1 MTTDVNMSE
10 QVINY
15 FEEEFNTILI
25 QLEDGQLLDYKERVL
40 VSRKIEVALSRLS
53 PYVRSEWRA
62 RQVVKNGEAL
72 RERLLSVR
80 DIISN
85 PPL

>member
-1 MTTDVNMSE
+1 MTEDVNMTDR
-10 QVINY
+10 VISY
-15 FEEEFNTILI
+15 FDDEFEAISS
-25 QLEDGQLLDYKERVL
+25 QLDAGKFLDYKERVL
-40 VSRKIEVALSRLS
+40 VSRKIDEALSRLS

-62 RQVVKNGEAL
+62 RQVVKKGETL

-85 PPL
+85 PPI